1 MHPVFTYEKVTHLSL
16 FYGLMFPN
24 GGDNHSVNWCNP
36 KMKMNTRIEKNS
48 KCIMISGP
56 LVTLGLIKQL
66 NLFSH
71 LWKESLG
78 QSKNDPP
85 QSLSDMPP

>member
-1 MHPVFTYEKVTHLSL
+1 MDPAPYFSLIIINTWMHPACTSKVPLQS
-16 FYGLMFPN
+16 YIY
-24 GGDNHSVNWCNP
+24 C
-36 KMKMNTRIEKNS
+36 
-48 KCIMISGP
+48 GP

-85 QSLSDMPP
+85 QSLSDMPT